1 MIEQATRVS
10 ESSANAARAWAA
22 APQAAGEIVSF
33 YRSASIRDRMAE
45 FLGGPDP
52 RISTVAYITASDG
65 AMDSAEPASVDRFP
79 EYLAC
84 GSEIDRSLW
93 DRDSLIADIDL
104 EYHNFDNPA
113 AAWEDPERAFRLQQ
127 PVLDATLRI
136 LADAGVDP
144 LVLVSGRGFHLVW
157 GIPRDSRAFRR
168 LVCLGRVPE
177 GLAARYA
184 CARSP
189 SGLKLDPRL
198 GRAFAG
204 FGQLMEFL
212 FQRVFE
218 SSRMVCEVPLQPAA
232 IEVGPGA
239 HGREIVSFDLS
250 EYGDSLHTRHIR
262 LPFSLYLKP
271 RRFEWKLGAPGVDR
285 LMPIFEIPLDG
296 MTPQQAIKSARDPKE
311 VSALARRTCMRIPD
325 ARASMENL
333 LDEYEGSELA
343 AFHKRFNQ
351 ELPDKLGFPIP
362 PVRAPDVPCLKWTF
376 DHPND
381 WLLRPGALQHVTRV
395 LSAFDWSAPSITQLV
410 SACYMSDYDW
420 GETWAR
426 LEPTSRALFYVRLF
440 AGMIATGTDEL
451 IDMNCVSHQEKGYC
465 AVPDCRSNLADL
477 QKILLRRRFI

>member
-1 MIEQATRVS
+1 MVEQTPQVS
-10 ESSANAARAWAA
+10 GSSVNVAC
-22 APQAAGEIVSF
+22 APSASSEALGELASF
-33 YRSASIRDRMAE
+33 YRSSPIRARMAE
-45 FLGGPDP
+45 FIGGSDP
-52 RISTVAYITASDG
+52 RISSAAYVTASDG
-65 AMDSAEPASVDRFP
+65 TLDSAEPASVERFP
-79 EYLAC
+79 RYLASS
-84 GSEIDRSLW
+84 SEIDRSLW
-93 DRDSLIADIDL
+93 DRNSLIADIDL

-127 PVLDATLRI
+127 PVLDAILRI
-136 LADAGVDP
+136 LGDVSIDP

-157 GIPRDSRAFRR
+157 AIPRDSRAFRR
-168 LVCLGRVPE
+168 MVCFGRVPK
-177 GLAARYA
+177 GLESRYA

-189 SGLKLDPRL
+189 SGLRFDPRF

-218 SSRMVCEVPLQPAA
+218 ASRRVCAVPLQPAA

-250 EYGDSLHTRHIR
+250 EYGDPLHTRHIR
-262 LPFSLYLKP
+262 IPFSLYLKP

-296 MTPQQAIKSARDPKE
+296 MTPQQAFKSARDPKE
-311 VSALARRTCMRIPD
+311 VLALARRTCMRIPD
-325 ARASMENL
+325 TRASMENL
-333 LDEYEGSELA
+333 LDEYEGSDLA
-343 AFHKRFNQ
+343 AFHRRFHQ
-351 ELPDKLGFPIP
+351 ELPDQLDLPQP
-362 PVRAPDVPCLKWTF
+362 LVLPDVPCLKWTF
-376 DHPND
+376 EHAND

-395 LSAFDWSAPSITQLV
+395 LSALGWSAPSIAQMV
-410 SACYMSDYDW
+410 SACYRSDCDW

-477 QKILLRRRFI
+477 KNILLRRRPN